1 MQNKKLRIYLE
12 GTLFAA
18 LAMVLSWIPSGI
30 GSSYSVSLGMIPLTF
45 YAIRRGFAPGVFAG
59 FLWGALHFITGS
71 VYMLNVYQV
80 MIEYT
85 ITYASIGLAGLYSKN
100 ILKAVQTSQSKKVY
114 INIALAAFVGALGR
128 YFWHFIAG
136 WIFWGDYALWG
147 FSAIGFSL
155 LMNGLSMI
163 STAIVTVFVLSMVY
177 SRSPLVFVPKL
188 K

>member
-1 MQNKKLRIYLE
+1 MQNKKLIIYIE

-18 LAMVLSWIPSGI
+18 LAMVMSFIPSGI

-45 YAIRRGFAPGVFAG
+45 FAIRRGFGPGIFAG
-59 FLWGALHFITGS
+59 FLWGALHFVTGS

-80 MIEYT
+80 IIEYT
-85 ITYASIGLAGLYSKN
+85 ITYASIGLAGIYSNSIIKEIQSSKSRN
-100 ILKAVQTSQSKKVY
+100 VYMHITVAVF
-114 INIALAAFVGALGR
+114 AGALGR

-147 FSAIGFSL
+147 FSAFTFSL
-155 LMNGLSMI
+155 VMNGLSMI
-163 STAIVTVFVLSMVY
+163 STAIVTVIVLMMVY
-177 SRSPLVFVPKL
+177 SRSPLVFIPKS